1 MCFKEEDTEMWQD
14 DPVEWILCRTD
25 IHTEYLSAESA
36 AQYLLHTL
44 CKKHPNLIPD
54 IMQFTLM
61 NLSGDPSKVRE
72 KDGALHFLG
81 KRCLLSPSEIE
92 RTT

>member
-1 MCFKEEDTEMWQD
+1 MWQD

-25 IHTEYLSAESA
+25 VHVEYLSAEAA

-54 IMQFTLM
+54 IMTFIMT
-61 NLSGDPSKVRE
+61 NLSGDATKIRE

-81 KRCLLSPSEIE
+81 WHLFSVQF
-92 RTT
+92 